1 MDLHKVE
8 LILVQPLFL
17 IPRNQLTAFSMSCEF
32 MSCELTV
39 KAGNLISFEWRE
51 TLSEYVRLNALPVEK
66 YGHQPRLYALTLKV
80 GAGLA
85 YDDDVVYAATWL
97 HDLGVFAGH
106 RPEDLQQLA
115 RWDHVAYAVE
125 KVPGILDECGFD
137 GTKVAAVLECIR
149 NHQPKDE
156 PQSVEST
163 ILRDADILE
172 QLGAVGIMRT
182 VCKVGR
188 DTRFATFSDAAASLQ
203 KAIVELP
210 GKLRLETSRKLARER
225 MRVHREFLAALAGEA
240 DGRLF

>member
-1 MDLHKVE
+1 MTK
-8 LILVQPLFL
+8 
-17 IPRNQLTAFSMSCEF
+17 
-32 MSCELTV
+32 
-39 KAGNLISFEWRE
+39 ISRTWRDA
-51 TLSEYVRLNALPVEK
+51 LAEYVRRNALPVEK

-85 YDDDVVYAATWL
+85 YDDDVVYAAAWL
-97 HDLGVFAGH
+97 HDLGVFVGH
-106 RPEDLQQLA
+106 RPEDLEALA

-125 KVPGILDECGFD
+125 RVPAILAECGFAAA
-137 GTKVAAVLECIR
+137 KVPAVLECIR

-156 PQSVEST
+156 PESVEST

-172 QLGAVGIMRT
+172 QLGAIGIVRT

-203 KAIVELP
+203 RAIDGLP
-210 GKLRLETSRKLARER
+210 GEMRLESSRALAEER
-225 MRVHREFLAALAGEA
+225 MRVHRQFLAALADEA